1 MRDSF
6 MPLPKPG
13 DNVKLSLLNGE
24 TIEGT
29 VEWID
34 GNGAW
39 VKGTQRS
46 RWVPLEALEKLEN
59 SESSRS
65 QTVTSKLNED

>member
-1 MRDSF
+1 

-13 DNVKLSLLNGE
+13 DTVKITLLNRE
-24 TIEGT
+24 TIEGV

-34 GNGAW
+34 GNGLW

-46 RWVPLEALEKLEN
+46 RWVPLEALTVPHIAHELEGRQ
-59 SESSRS
+59 E
-65 QTVTSKLNED
+65 QAAE

>member
-1 MRDSF
+1 
-6 MPLPKPG
+6 MPLPKAG
-13 DNVKLSLLNGE
+13 DTVKISLMSGE
-24 TIEGT
+24 TIEGI

-46 RWVPLEALEKLEN
+46 RWVPLEAF
-59 SESSRS
+59 
-65 QTVTSKLNED
+65 QAPTSDQSTDKPTPGTGG

>member
-1 MRDSF
+1 MV
-6 MPLPKPG
+6 LPKPG
-13 DNVKLSLLNGE
+13 DTVKVSLLNGE
-24 TIEGT
+24 TIEGV

-46 RWVPLEALEKLEN
+46 RWIPFGALEPEISSQQATAGRN
-59 SESSRS
+59 S
-65 QTVTSKLNED
+65 NAN

>member
-1 MRDSF
+1 
-6 MPLPKPG
+6 MPLPKQG
-13 DNVKLSLLNGE
+13 DTVKVSLLNGE
-24 TIEGT
+24 TIEGV

-46 RWVPLEALEKLEN
+46 RWIPLEALDPEI
-59 SESSRS
+59 SSQ
-65 QTVTSKLNED
+65 QTTAGKNQ